1 MTHEKN
7 NTHIE
12 IIVKRMLAL
21 RRIQIC
27 LEKKKENKKKMHNAR
42 PNPPGIQMHPSFR
55 GAGKIPAPWTRE
67 DQRIQKTI
75 SPEG

>member
-27 LEKKKENKKKMHNAR
+27 LEKKKNKKTWHNAR
-42 PNPPGIQMHPSFR
+42 PNPQGIQMHRSFR
-55 GAGKIPAPWTRE
+55 GSGKIPGPWTRE
-67 DQRIQKTI
+67 DQRIQKRI
-75 SPEG
+75 LPGG